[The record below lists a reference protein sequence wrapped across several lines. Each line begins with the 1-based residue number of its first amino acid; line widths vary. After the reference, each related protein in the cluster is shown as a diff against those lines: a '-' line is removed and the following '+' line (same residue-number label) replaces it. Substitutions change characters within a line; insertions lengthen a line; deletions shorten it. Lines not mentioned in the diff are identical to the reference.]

1 MPGGVWHDQ
10 SLVECKK
17 IDIFFPMHDPQDESI
32 MNIIELIV
40 KNAERSP
47 DKSAIVFDDEALTY
61 RDLVGQV
68 RKLTYAFSKLGVK
81 RGTFIGLLLNN
92 SIEFILSMLA
102 AASLGATIVPMS
114 SSLGRKDLLTAI
126 NLTSIEFIIG
136 WHVTVKNILDFSLG
150 DFVLARDHCVLVG
163 GQVDGCHFFDDLLK
177 VDSGGYEL
185 NYLGIDENTDFILTM
200 TSGSTSDPKPI
211 VFTQRTKIV
220 RSFAAQKL
228 YGVTE
233 NDITL
238 TPTPLYHSISQRL
251 VLMPLMTGGT
261 CVIMK
266 NFTTKGWF
274 EMVEKYKI
282 TFCIAVSAQLE
293 MILEELEDAK
303 NDLTSIRCIVGCCA
317 LLRDDVKKRLFNV
330 FNCDVHECYGASEVG
345 IISNLSC
352 HEAKN
357 KLHTVGL
364 AVPEA
369 DIRIVDDSGCEVPA
383 GEIGEITCK
392 SEASF
397 SRYYGNEDSTR
408 KSLRNGYFYTGDM
421 GYLDK
426 DNHLIFSGRKKE
438 IIITGGT
445 NVFPADVE
453 GVLNQH
459 PLVKESSVV
468 GVEDKKLGEKVVAFV
483 VPMEGKM
490 LSARDLQRHCIYNL
504 ADYQKPLDYLF
515 VSDFPR
521 TALGKVLKRKLIEQY
536 QAR

>member
-1 MPGGVWHDQ
+1 
-10 SLVECKK
+10 
-17 IDIFFPMHDPQDESI
+17 

-40 KNAERSP
+40 KNAERFP

-61 RDLVGQV
+61 RDLVDQV
-68 RKLTYAFSKLGVK
+68 RKLSYAFNKLGVK

-102 AASLGATIVPMS
+102 AADLGATIVPMS

-126 NLTSIEFIIG
+126 NFTGIEFVIG
-136 WHVTVKNILDFSLG
+136 WHVTVKNNLDFSEG
-150 DFVLARDHCVLVG
+150 DFVLARDHCVVVG
-163 GQVDGCHFFDDLLK
+163 GQVNGCPFFDDFLT
-177 VDSGGYEL
+177 VDSGGYKL
-185 NYLGIDENTDFILTM
+185 NNLGVEENTDFILTM

-228 YGVTE
+228 YGITE

-261 CVIMK
+261 CVVMK

-293 MILEELEDAK
+293 MILEELDDVK
-303 NDLTSIRCIVGCCA
+303 NDLTSMRCIVGCCA
-317 LLRDDVKKRLFNV
+317 LLRDDVKERLFNV

-345 IISNLSC
+345 IVSNLSC
-352 HEAKN
+352 HTAKN

-364 AVPEA
+364 AVPEV
-369 DIRIVDDSGCEVPA
+369 DIRIVDDSGSKVPP
-383 GEIGEITCK
+383 GKIGEITCK
-392 SEASF
+392 SKASF
-397 SRYYGNEDSTR
+397 SRYYGNEETTR

-421 GYLDK
+421 GYLDA
-426 DNHLIFSGRKKE
+426 DNHLVFSGRKKE

-453 GVLNQH
+453 VVLNQH
-459 PLVKESSVV
+459 PLVKETSVV

-483 VPMEGKM
+483 IPKKENT
-490 LSARDLQRHCIYNL
+490 LSSRNLQKHCMYNL
-504 ADYQKPLDYLF
+504 ADYQKPLDYVF
-515 VSDFPR
+515 VLDFPR

-536 QAR
+536 QARKVRV

>member
-1 MPGGVWHDQ
+1 
-10 SLVECKK
+10 
-17 IDIFFPMHDPQDESI
+17 
-32 MNIIELIV
+32 MNIIELII
-40 KNAERSP
+40 KNAERFP
-47 DKSAIVFDDEALTY
+47 DKLAIVFDDEALTY
-61 RDLVGQV
+61 RDLVEQV
-68 RKLTYAFSKLGVK
+68 RKLSHAFSRLGVK

-92 SIEFILSMLA
+92 SIEFVLSMLA
-102 AASLGATIVPMS
+102 AADHGATIVPMS

-126 NLTSIEFIIG
+126 NLTGIEFIIG
-136 WHVTVKNILDFSLG
+136 WHVTVKNILALSEG
-150 DFVLARDHCVLVG
+150 DFVLAHDHYVVVG
-163 GQVDGCHFFDDLLK
+163 GQVGRCHFFNDLLK
-177 VDSGGYEL
+177 IDSGGYEL
-185 NYLGIDENTDFILTM
+185 NNLGVDENTDFILTM

-211 VFTQRTKIV
+211 VFTQHTKIV

-228 YGVTE
+228 YGITE

-274 EMVEKYKI
+274 EMVEKHKV

-293 MILEELEDAK
+293 MILEELDDEK
-303 NDLTSIRCIVGCCA
+303 NDLTSMRCIVGCCA
-317 LLRDDVKKRLFNV
+317 LLRDDIKKRLFNV

-345 IISNLSC
+345 IVSNLSC

-369 DIRIVDDSGCEVPA
+369 DVRIVDNSENKVPV
-383 GEIGEITCK
+383 GVIGEITCK
-392 SEASF
+392 SKASF
-397 SRYYGNEDSTR
+397 SRYYGNEESTQ
-408 KSLRNGYFYTGDM
+408 KSIKNGYFHTGDM
-421 GYLDK
+421 GYMDE

-445 NVFPADVE
+445 NIFPADVE
-453 GVLNQH
+453 VVLNQH
-459 PLVKESSVV
+459 PFVKETSVV
-468 GVEDKKLGEKVVAFV
+468 GVEDTKLGEKVIAFV
-483 VPMEGKM
+483 VTKKGNT
-490 LSARDLQRHCIYNL
+490 LSSRDLQRHCINNL
-504 ADYQKPLDYLF
+504 ADYQKPLDYVF
-515 VSDFPR
+515 VLDFPR

-536 QAR
+536 QTRKVRV